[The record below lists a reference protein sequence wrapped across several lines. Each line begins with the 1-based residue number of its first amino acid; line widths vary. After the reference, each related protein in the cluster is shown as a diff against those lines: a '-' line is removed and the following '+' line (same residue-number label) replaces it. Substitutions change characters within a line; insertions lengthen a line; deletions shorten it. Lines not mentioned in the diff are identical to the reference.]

1 MGSGD
6 TGASDTGEGRDECG
20 VQDKRRGS
28 RGTRAEL
35 IRYPLEKHAAE
46 DKKHRDIQRN
56 QDRADQ
62 GCPCWE
68 GS

>member
-1 MGSGD
+1 M
-6 TGASDTGEGRDECG
+6 TQEKAG
-20 VQDKRRGS
+20 VSVGFRKRRGS

-35 IRYPLEKHAAE
+35 IRFPLEKHAAE
-46 DKKHRDIQRN
+46 DKKHRDIQRS
-56 QDRADQ
+56 QDRAGQ

>member
-35 IRYPLEKHAAE
+35 IRYPLEKHTAE

-62 GCPCWE
+62 GCP
-68 GS
+68 

>member
-6 TGASDTGEGRDECG
+6 TGASDTGEGRGECG
-20 VQDKRRGS
+20 VQCKRRGS
-28 RGTRAEL
+28 RATRAEL
-35 IRYPLEKHAAE
+35 IRFPLEKHAAE
-46 DKKHRDIQRN
+46 DKKHRDIQRS
-56 QDRADQ
+56 QDRAGQ